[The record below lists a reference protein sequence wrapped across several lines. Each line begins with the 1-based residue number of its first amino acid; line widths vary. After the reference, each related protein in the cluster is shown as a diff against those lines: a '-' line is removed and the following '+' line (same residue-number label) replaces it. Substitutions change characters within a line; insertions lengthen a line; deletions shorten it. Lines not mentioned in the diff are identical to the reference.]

1 MCQIVAQDLKS
12 LNPTERNLIFIV
24 SDFSNEPFSVD
35 AFNRYDAWEHFW
47 LGMKGMQWKYQGI

>member
-1 MCQIVAQDLKS
+1 MCQIVAQDWKS

-24 SDFSNEPFSVD
+24 SDFSNEPFSVI

-47 LGMKGMQWKYQGI
+47 LGKKGMQWKYKGI